1 MQGFAI
7 LDPMKPQTRWTLIAI
22 AAFLLDRFLKHAAL
36 SGVRVGGENGL
47 LRFALFRNDGIAFS
61 LPFSGPIIWLLSLAI
76 LAFIGRLAYK
86 DFRTKHY
93 KRAEAYLFFV
103 LGACSN
109 LFDRIAYGFT
119 VDYAIFFRFSAVNV
133 ADAMIVAGAA
143 WLILKAPGKK

>member
-1 MQGFAI
+1 
-7 LDPMKPQTRWTLIAI
+7 MKLQTRWTLIA
-22 AAFLLDRFLKHAAL
+22 ASAFLLDRLLKHLAL
-36 SGVRVGGENGL
+36 SGAHAGGDNGL

-61 LPFSGPIIWLLSLAI
+61 LPFSGPLVWLLSIGI

-109 LFDRIAYGFT
+109 LFDRIVYGFT
-119 VDYAIFFRFSAVNV
+119 VDYAIFFRLSAVNI
-133 ADAMIVAGAA
+133 ADAMIIAGAA
-143 WLILKAPGKK
+143 WLVLKAPGKK

>member
-1 MQGFAI
+1 
-7 LDPMKPQTRWTLIAI
+7 MKLQTRWTLIAA
-22 AAFLLDRFLKHAAL
+22 AAFILDRLLKGAAL
-36 SGVRVGGENGL
+36 AGARAGGNNDFFH
-47 LRFALFRNDGIAFS
+47 FALFRNDGIAFS
-61 LPFSGPIIWLLSLAI
+61 LPFSGPLVWLLSLGI

-86 DFRTKHY
+86 DFRTRHY

-119 VDYAIFFRFSAVNV
+119 VDYAIFFRLSAVNI

-143 WLILKAPGKK
+143 WLVLKAPERK

>member
-1 MQGFAI
+1 
-7 LDPMKPQTRWTLIAI
+7 MKLQTRWTLIAI
-22 AAFLLDRFLKHAAL
+22 AAFLLDRLLKYVAL
-36 SGVRVGGENGL
+36 SGARAGKEEGV

-61 LPFSGPIIWLLSLAI
+61 LPFSGPVIWLLSLVI
-76 LAFIGRLAYK
+76 LAFICQLAYK
-86 DFRTKHY
+86 DFRTRHY

-119 VDYAIFFRFSAVNV
+119 VDYAIFFRLSAMNV

-143 WLILKAPGKK
+143 WLILRAPEKK

>member
-1 MQGFAI
+1 
-7 LDPMKPQTRWTLIAI
+7 MKLQTRWTIIAVS
-22 AAFLLDRFLKHAAL
+22 AFILDRFLKHVAL
-36 SGVRVGGENGL
+36 SDARAGGDNGL

-61 LPFSGPIIWLLSLAI
+61 LPFSGPVVWLLSLGI

-103 LGACSN
+103 FGACSN
-109 LFDRIAYGFT
+109 LFDRIIYGFT
-119 VDYAIFFRFSAVNV
+119 VDYLIFFRLSAVNI

-143 WLILKAPGKK
+143 WLVLKAPGKK